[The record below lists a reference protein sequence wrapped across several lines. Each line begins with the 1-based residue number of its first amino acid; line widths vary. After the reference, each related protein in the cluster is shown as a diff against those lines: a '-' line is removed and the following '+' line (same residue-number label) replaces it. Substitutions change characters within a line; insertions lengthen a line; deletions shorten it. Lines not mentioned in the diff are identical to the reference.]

1 MLTNARMVKR
11 KRRVRQA
18 GILDVAAQAGVSP
31 ATVSRFFNHPDLVRY
46 ETRNRILACATEL
59 GYVRNRAAG
68 SLNRGRT
75 ATVGLVVPTV
85 DNAIFA
91 ELIQEFSSSLMQH
104 DYSLLISSHGYD
116 LVHEVELV
124 RTLLEHQVDGV
135 VLVGGEHESET
146 FHLLDVNSM
155 PALTVWNWNRKPRVP
170 CIGIDNR
177 ELGRLAARHLLDL
190 GHSEIACL
198 FPAGGHNDRAT
209 DRRLGARSELAKAG
223 GGTLKRDVECP
234 YDIGIAKE
242 SVRQLLLAA
251 SPPTAILAG
260 NDIIAQAAIYA
271 AHSVGAKV
279 PDDLSI
285 IGIGDFHGSAALEPG
300 LTTIRIPAAEIAVDA
315 AQTIVEMIDDGL
327 SDSDRSRRMSPELM
341 HRGSTASPA

>member
-1 MLTNARMVKR
+1 MVRR

-104 DYSLLISSHGYD
+104 HYSLLISSHGYD
-116 LVHEVELV
+116 LVHEVDLV

-135 VLVGGEHESET
+135 VLVGAEHDSET
-146 FHLLDVNSM
+146 FHLLDVNNM
-155 PALTVWNWNRKPRVP
+155 PALTVWNWSRKPRVP
-170 CIGIDNR
+170 SIGIDNR

-190 GHSEIACL
+190 GHSDIAFL
-198 FPAGGHNDRAT
+198 FPAGSHNDRAA
-209 DRRLGARSELAKAG
+209 DRRDGARAELSKSG
-223 GGTLKRDVECP
+223 GSAMLKRDVECP
-234 YDIGIAKE
+234 YDIDIAKQC
-242 SVRQLLLAA
+242 VRDLLREA

-260 NDIIAQAAIYA
+260 NDIIAQAAMYA
-271 AHSVGAKV
+271 ALSVGAQV
-279 PDDLSI
+279 PKDLSV

-300 LTTIRIPAAEIAVDA
+300 LTTIRIPAAEIAVSA
-315 AQTIVEMIDDGL
+315 AETIVEMIDDGFA
-327 SDSDRSRRMSPELM
+327 DGDRSQRMAPELM
-341 HRGSTASPA
+341 VRGSTASPV